1 MFEVIIFGI
10 VSAAILTIICV
21 ITIALG
27 WSICKPTLKGV
38 VLSLLMGLLPLY
50 LLLCVTGLL
59 GEGKEVSA
67 SKNISKKISSIIVQ
81 ALDEL
86 NVSYESLAKDCYKAN
101 VEKSCGVF
109 HPMIT
114 YSSVDSSFH
123 VFVPYVTTIPKQAIE
138 AISAE
143 LICLNNFS
151 ENVEVSTEDNDDGET
166 DYLIQ
171 TANWELMISF
181 HKDNV
186 GRYTMFSSIHSEFEE
201 MPTSE
206 EIRELIS
213 KPIDLMSNENITS
226 IVNQ

>member
-1 MFEVIIFGI
+1 MFEVILFGM
-10 VSAAILTIICV
+10 VAAAILTIICV
-21 ITIALG
+21 STIALG
-27 WSICKPTLKGV
+27 WSKCKPTLKGV

-50 LLLCVTGLL
+50 LLLCVTGLW
-59 GEGKEVSA
+59 GEGKKVSA

-86 NVSYESLAKDCYKAN
+86 NVSYESLAKDCYKPH

-123 VFVPYVTTIPKQAIE
+123 VFVPYVSTIPKQAIE